1 MLVILAIARY
11 FTRNQGIRAYLDA
24 FIASSLLALFLFTFV
39 VRTFLIPSISML
51 PTLQVGD
58 IVLVDELSYR
68 LHPPQR
74 GDIAVF
80 MPPVASDGDA
90 FIKRVIGIPGDHVT
104 IQDGNVTID
113 GEHVAE
119 PYEDAPPRY
128 NLRIAEYDM
137 IVDGI
142 RLDPSV
148 ANIPASSQWQAS
160 DKIPQGYYLMLGD
173 NRNESDDSHVWG
185 FAQVHGTYA
194 AGPLAGT
201 ARAGF
206 VGRAIAVI
214 WPLSHFHLLPTK

>member
-1 MLVILAIARY
+1 MLAIARY
-11 FTRNQGIRAYLDA
+11 FTRNHGIRAYLDA

-58 IVLVDELSYR
+58 VVLVDELSYR

-74 GDIAVF
+74 GDVAVF
-80 MPPVASDGDA
+80 MPPVASDGEP
-90 FIKRVIGIPGDHVT
+90 FIKRVVGIPGDRLN
-104 IQDGNVTID
+104 IEDGKLSID
-113 GEHVAE
+113 GRPIAE
-119 PYEDAPPRY
+119 PYEEQAPRY
-128 NLRIAEYDM
+128 NLRVAEYDM

-160 DKIPQGYYLMLGD
+160 DTIPQGYYLMLGD

-185 FAQVHGTYA
+185 FAQVHGIYA

-206 VGRAIAVI
+206 VGRAIAVV